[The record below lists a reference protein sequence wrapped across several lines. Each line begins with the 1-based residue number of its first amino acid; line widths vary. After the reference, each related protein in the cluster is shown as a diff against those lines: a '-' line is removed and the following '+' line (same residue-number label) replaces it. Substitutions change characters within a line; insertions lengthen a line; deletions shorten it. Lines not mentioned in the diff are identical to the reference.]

1 MPRWRV
7 VMLFKDMHVARALNW
22 ALQPFQILS
31 TSQELIIAQRNIH
44 GSMNISPSSACR
56 TSIKEG
62 LAPGVVKDVDFY
74 DHRRVRAHRD
84 LLHMSARYCI
94 LASYWLPK
102 FKSSPTWRPTPLN
115 MLYTISPRDRLFMAL
130 HSRS

>member
-1 MPRWRV
+1 MIGIETWVFMCLHSLFFDEFISTVYFSMPTPTGTHGLKCWKRDVPRWRV

-74 DHRRVRAHRD
+74 DHRRVRV
-84 LLHMSARYCI
+84 SWVGC
-94 LASYWLPK
+94 
-102 FKSSPTWRPTPLN
+102 
-115 MLYTISPRDRLFMAL
+115 
-130 HSRS
+130 